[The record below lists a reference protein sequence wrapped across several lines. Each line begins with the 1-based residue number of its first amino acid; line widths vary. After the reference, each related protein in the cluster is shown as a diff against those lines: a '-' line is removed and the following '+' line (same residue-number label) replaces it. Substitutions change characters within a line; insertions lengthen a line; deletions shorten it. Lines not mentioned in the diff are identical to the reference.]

1 MIDLDKL
8 NSTLTDI
15 MLYDKNLNLT
25 QIDTHM
31 PNGLQ
36 VKGSDKIEKVG
47 FGVSASL
54 ELFRLAVEKGCQ
66 ALVVHHAINLP
77 PSHCYDALFQNRMS
91 FLTDNKISL
100 FGYHFLLDSH
110 PRIGHNTEI
119 IKAIGGTPTKPYFS
133 QGTPWG
139 FEGKID
145 GTTLKELVKTIQF
158 RLSPKTMVYEFGPK
172 IIKKVVA
179 VSGSGAP
186 YSGEMQYMIDNEIDL
201 YITGENSEWIR
212 EIFRESKI
220 NFIAGGHY
228 HTEKFGLLALEKTL
242 KDKLKVETEFIE
254 LENEI

>member
-36 VKGSDKIEKVG
+36 VKGSEKIEKVG

-54 ELFRLAVEKGCQ
+54 ELFKLALKKGCQ
-66 ALVVHHAINLP
+66 ALTVHHGINLP
-77 PSHCYDALFQNRMS
+77 PSHCHDTLYQNRMS

-110 PRIGHNTEI
+110 PEIGHNAEI
-119 IKAIGGTPTKPYFS
+119 IKAVGGIPTKPYFS
-133 QGTPWG
+133 QGVPWG
-139 FEGKID
+139 FEGKLEGISLEKIVQ
-145 GTTLKELVKTIQF
+145 TLQP

-172 IIKKVVA
+172 IIKKIAV

-186 YSGEMQYMIDNEIDL
+186 YSGDMQYLIDNRIDL

-212 EIFRESKI
+212 ELFRESKI

-228 HTEKFGLLALEKTL
+228 YTERFGLLALEKSL
-242 KDKLKVETEFIE
+242 KDKLKIETEFIE